1 MRPVALD
8 VVSDE
13 ARNRLLQQSL
23 SVRRSGGPQ
32 EQTRSKPSRLRN
44 TRSCCIL
51 DSSLEEPLTYYKGL
65 EPVKPHWPH
74 SWRRLHLTEGIR
86 VRDMDTVVVP
96 SRDCLTKTKKGM
108 LRSSSGTVTYS
119 STHAHKVELDA
130 QALVGILQDG
140 VPGGRQYWTPPRLAV
155 EFQTRTGRSG
165 VWKHYEIGI
174 NTFLLVFPK
183 TFDLFGP
190 SMEFVRLHR
199 QSCQMLLDHIEDAMT
214 RLAMCRQ
221 DCRVH
226 YNIADKFYEDPKDK
240 WAEQMSDLTWAAAS
254 PKATLQPQLKQHR
267 LKAAYV
273 CADTSITSQRT
284 TSPAARSRGLGFG
297 SLSHAEA

>member
-1 MRPVALD
+1 MPQARLIPARPWKLV
-8 VVSDE
+8 
-13 ARNRLLQQSL
+13 
-23 SVRRSGGPQ
+23 
-32 EQTRSKPSRLRN
+32 RSKKA
-44 TRSCCIL
+44 
-51 DSSLEEPLTYYKGL
+51 E
-65 EPVKPHWPH
+65 
-74 SWRRLHLTEGIR
+74 
-86 VRDMDTVVVP
+86 VVVTQEFSLWAIQP
-96 SRDCLTKTKKGM
+96 Q
-108 LRSSSGTVTYS
+108 LR
-119 STHAHKVELDA
+119 
-130 QALVGILQDG
+130 
-140 VPGGRQYWTPPRLAV
+140 
-155 EFQTRTGRSG
+155 
-165 VWKHYEIGI
+165 
-174 NTFLLVFPK
+174 
-183 TFDLFGP
+183 FGP

-199 QSCQMLLDHIEDAMT
+199 QSCQMLLDHIEDDAWWDAMT

-221 DCRVH
+221 DCRIH